1 MRLSR
6 RHGAFHLSRK
16 DDFPCVIRDNRLE
29 ELRGRKRGRAEGSA
43 GATSSEI
50 EHVNFFANEEY
61 ALATN
66 RRTAVVER
74 NVDESFRLGGKHASG
89 NTAWYARDGRQMS
102 NPLMEG
108 VGLDRRNGVD
118 VRTGA
123 NKQGAKRR
131 RKKVS
136 LSALRD
142 ERLKREARE
151 RRRESEKLA
160 YAKEGRDLMG

>member
-1 MRLSR
+1 
-6 RHGAFHLSRK
+6 
-16 DDFPCVIRDNRLE
+16 
-29 ELRGRKRGRAEGSA
+29 
-43 GATSSEI
+43 
-50 EHVNFFANEEY
+50 
-61 ALATN
+61 
-66 RRTAVVER
+66 
-74 NVDESFRLGGKHASG
+74 
-89 NTAWYARDGRQMS
+89 
-102 NPLMEG
+102 MEG

-151 RRRESEKLA
+151 RRRES
-160 YAKEGRDLMG
+160 RS

>member
-1 MRLSR
+1 M
-6 RHGAFHLSRK
+6 
-16 DDFPCVIRDNRLE
+16 IRDNRLG

-43 GATSSEI
+43 GATISET

-66 RRTAVVER
+66 RRAAIVER
-74 NVDESFRLGGKHASG
+74 NVDESSRLGGKHASG
-89 NTAWYARDGRQMS
+89 STAWYARDERQMS
-102 NPLMEG
+102 NPLMKG
-108 VGLDRRNGVD
+108 DGFDRRVGVD
-118 VRTGA
+118 VKTGA

-131 RKKVS
+131 RKKLS

-151 RRRESEKLA
+151 RQRESEKLS
-160 YAKEGRDLMG
+160 YAQGGRDLMG

>member
-50 EHVNFFANEEY
+50 EHVNFFAIEEY
-61 ALATN
+61 AL
-66 RRTAVVER
+66 RRTGAAVVER

-89 NTAWYARDGRQMS
+89 NAAWYARRTSMS

-108 VGLDRRNGVD
+108 VGWREERVD
-118 VRTGA
+118 VRA
-123 NKQGAKRR
+123 SNKQAKRR